1 MAATVPT
8 TGGRAA
14 TPGGGARHA
23 ATRRLRSKMATRKSG
38 KAGNKKSMQHHREI
52 GNAQRFY
59 SLHGGELGEVRDA
72 QGVIVAS
79 VIQALVA
86 SEGVRHRHRSPGDA
100 KIVVQH
106 LEQRRH
112 AHGRARG
119 VRHEVVGRGGVR
131 AIVDT
136 HDVRLDAV
144 AFAARGDQ
152 PTRSAA
158 AARASDAATPAAAAT
173 TASAGSSPLSVPT
186 ELPLGTPEHDR
197 SVSTP
202 MACAAEST
210 SNSP

>member
-1 MAATVPT
+1 
-8 TGGRAA
+8 
-14 TPGGGARHA
+14 
-23 ATRRLRSKMATRKSG
+23 MATRNCG
-38 KAGNKKSMQHHREI
+38 KAGKKERIQCHRDI
-52 GNAQRFY
+52 GNAQRFH
-59 SLHGGELGEVRDA
+59 SLHGDKLGDVPDA
-72 QGVIVAS
+72 QGVMAAS
-79 VIQALVA
+79 VIRALVA
-86 SEGVRHRHRSPGDA
+86 SDGVRHRHRSPGDA

-112 AHGRARG
+112 EHGRARG

-131 AIVDT
+131 AIVDI

-158 AARASDAATPAAAAT
+158 AARASDAATLAAAAT
-173 TASAGSSPLSVPT
+173 AASSGSSPLSVPT

-202 MACAAEST
+202 MACAAAST